1 MRRTEMSEREF
12 ERVQVLAR
20 MRGKQLG
27 IVPPVEP
34 IADVIPTIE
43 SKT

>member
-1 MRRTEMSEREF
+1 
-12 ERVQVLAR
+12 

-34 IADVIPTIE
+34 IAYVIPTIE